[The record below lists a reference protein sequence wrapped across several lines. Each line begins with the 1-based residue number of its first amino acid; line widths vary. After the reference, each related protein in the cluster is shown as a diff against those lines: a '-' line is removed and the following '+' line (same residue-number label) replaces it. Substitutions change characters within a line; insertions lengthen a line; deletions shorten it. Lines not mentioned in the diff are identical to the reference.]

1 MPWHSL
7 KTLVRTLRLLTND
20 GLFRHLQ
27 TRTSHLCSVRE
38 IEDRYPGSKISDD
51 IILNSYHHDRIELG
65 GRVSICAGTVLS
77 FGDEHNGFGKISIG
91 DETWIGQYNNLRAG
105 GGEIQIGRG
114 CLISQFCTLVAS
126 NHGTSLDLPIAKQI
140 PNRDRVN
147 VILEDDV
154 WLGAGVT
161 VLPGVVIRKGAV
173 IGAGSVV
180 TRDVPC
186 GEIHAGVPARKVS
199 VRQGAS

>member
-1 MPWHSL
+1 MF
-7 KTLVRTLRLLTND
+7 RALRLLGNPQLVQDMVQRT
-20 GLFRHLQ
+20 GHLKQ
-27 TRTSHLCSVRE
+27 IHDIRSNHPTSR
-38 IEDRYPGSKISDD
+38 ISADVL
-51 IILNSYHHDRIELG
+51 LNAYQIGRLELG
-65 GRVSICAGTVLS
+65 TGVSICAGTVLS
-77 FGDEHNGFGKISIG
+77 FGDEHNGFGKISVG